1 MVIFDLTKEHYG
13 FYIATMVN
21 IIKVQQ
27 ITNLTHV
34 PSFMDEVTS
43 LRDMVLPIINLR
55 KRDDLPLV
63 EATQTTCREVVN
75 LSENKKV
82 GMIE

>member
-1 MVIFDLTKEHYG
+1 MAIFNLTKEHYG
-13 FYIATMVN
+13 FYIATMVS

-27 ITNLTHV
+27 ITNLTHI
-34 PSFMDEVTS
+34 PSFMEEVTS
-43 LRDMVLPIINLR
+43 LCDMVLPIIDLR

-63 EATQTTCREVVN
+63 EATQTTRRDVVN

-82 GMIE
+82 VMIE